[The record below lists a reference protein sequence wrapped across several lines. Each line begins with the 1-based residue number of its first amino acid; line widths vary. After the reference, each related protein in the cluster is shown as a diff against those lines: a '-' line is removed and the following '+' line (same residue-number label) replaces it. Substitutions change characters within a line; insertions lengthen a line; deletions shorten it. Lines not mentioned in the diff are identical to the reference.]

1 MGRTINL
8 EPASCGVGHH
18 DSSLASAPPEGLLVD
33 SAALTK
39 SLRSTLI
46 DIDVVDRGR
55 PTGLVLVSAEAI
67 RLLHWQAGWVE
78 QPERSLY
85 ELEPGQ
91 WRDYDAYVGHPGR
104 TPDGMHV
111 GTFDQRVD
119 EWRDRFLTEPAT
131 AIGQR
136 GASSAGIGCYCPV
149 TSRSSTASPLDAR
162 AGYRHRQR

>member
-18 DSSLASAPPEGLLVD
+18 DSSLASAPPRRLARGLRRAHRV
-33 SAALTK
+33 AEIRTP
-39 SLRSTLI
+39 
-46 DIDVVDRGR
+46 IDVVDRGR

-119 EWRDRFLTEPAT
+119 EW
-131 AIGQR
+131 
-136 GASSAGIGCYCPV
+136 
-149 TSRSSTASPLDAR
+149 
-162 AGYRHRQR
+162 

>member
-8 EPASCGVGHH
+8 EPASCGVGHR

-119 EWRDRFLTEPAT
+119 EW
-131 AIGQR
+131 
-136 GASSAGIGCYCPV
+136 
-149 TSRSSTASPLDAR
+149 
-162 AGYRHRQR
+162 

>member
-33 SAALTK
+33 SAVLTE
-39 SLRSTLI
+39 SLRSAPPSMWST
-46 DIDVVDRGR
+46 VVVPPGWCWSAPRPFGCCIGR
-55 PTGLVLVSAEAI
+55 L
-67 RLLHWQAGWVE
+67 AGWSS
-78 QPERSLY
+78 QRSLY

-119 EWRDRFLTEPAT
+119 EW
-131 AIGQR
+131 
-136 GASSAGIGCYCPV
+136 
-149 TSRSSTASPLDAR
+149 
-162 AGYRHRQR
+162 